1 MIQDMIKKVIA
12 FLEAVVAFLPNAIA
26 TGAIFLYGCVGE
38 IIMEKA
44 GHLNL
49 GIPGIMCVGTAGGCF
64 GVYLYMNGLAPGAA
78 PSLFPLFLVAVGC
91 AFLFAAALGSVYG
104 FLTVS
109 LRANQNITGL
119 AVTTFGVGFT
129 QFFMDNYVDTS
140 RFTEAA
146 KCLSQSLPFA
156 DSLGWFG
163 DIFLSHGI
171 LVYLAILIALAA
183 AWFLRHT
190 RKGLYLR
197 AVGENPSTADA
208 VGINVNGYKYVAILV
223 GSGIAGLGGMFYIM
237 DYTLG
242 SWQNASTIEALG
254 WLSIA
259 LVIFTLW
266 RPDISI
272 LGSIVFG
279 GLYIAAFKILGVSF
293 AVTQLLKLLPYVVTI
308 IVLII
313 TSVLDSKENQ
323 PPAALGL
330 SYFREER

>member
-1 MIQDMIKKVIA
+1 MIVSFITS
-12 FLEAVVAFLPNAIA
+12 AICI
-26 TGAIFLYGCVGE
+26 GVIFLYGCVGE
-38 IIMEKA
+38 IIMEKS

-64 GVYLYMNGLAPGAA
+64 GVSLYMKGLDAGASPNLIA
-78 PSLFPLFLVAVGC
+78 LFFIAVFF
-91 AFLFAAALGSVYG
+91 AFVFAAALGAVYG

-109 LRANQNITGL
+109 FRANQNITGL
-119 AVTTFGVGFT
+119 AVTTFGSGFA
-129 QFFMDNYVDTS
+129 QFFMDKFVDTS
-140 RFTEAA
+140 GLSKAA
-146 KCLSQSLPFA
+146 SCFKKGLPFA

-163 DIFLSHGI
+163 EIFLSHGI
-171 LVYLAILIALAA
+171 LVYFAIAIALAA
-183 AWFLRHT
+183 AWFLRRT

-197 AVGENPSTADA
+197 AVGENPAMADA
-208 VGINVNGYKYVAILV
+208 VGINVNAYKYTAILI
-223 GSGIAGLGGMFYIM
+223 GSGIAGLGGMFYVM
-237 DYTLG
+237 NYTG
-242 SWQNASTIEALG
+242 SWQNASTIQAYG

-272 LGSIVFG
+272 LGAFVFG
-279 GLYIAAFKILGVSF
+279 GLYIASSYRLFGLSTSVLD
-293 AVTQLLKLLPYVVTI
+293 VVPYVVTI